1 MEVLTIFFLF
11 FNDFWIKLLIV
22 NKIVFYMKNQL
33 VAAILNQVA
42 DLMEIDGVDFRTKAY
57 RRAAHTVETLSE
69 DIEDIKIEG
78 RLQELPGIGEKIA
91 GKIEEIVET
100 GSLEYL
106 DNLKKQFPVDY
117 DALMAVEGLGP
128 RSIKQLYNELGVK
141 NLDDLEKNAK
151 RHRIRRLRGMGEKTE
166 RKILINLDFA
176 RKSTG
181 RNLLGHIL
189 PVAQKIKED
198 LSGNDLVFRVEIAG
212 SIRRRKETVGDIDIL
227 VTTKNPGEVSDYFTT
242 MDLVDDVV
250 VSGPTKST
258 VRLKESGIDVDLRVF
273 DDKSFGSAMMYFT
286 GSKETNV
293 ELRKIAI
300 AKGLKLSEY
309 GVFKGDELLAGRTEE
324 EVFKSLGME
333 YIEPDLRENTGEI
346 EAAIRGELPKL
357 LKYNEILGDLQ
368 MHTEWSDGSA
378 KIRDMALEA
387 QKIGYE
393 YIAITDHSG
402 SLRIANGMNEKT
414 ILKQMDK
421 IENLNREMDGFT
433 ILKGVETNIDSYG
446 FLDVPDKILADMD
459 LVIAGIHSGF
469 KQDKKEINR
478 RILSAM
484 ENDNVD
490 IIAHPTGRKIQE
502 RKAYELDLEKI
513 FETSIETGTWL
524 EVNSQMNRLDLN
536 DMNVKMAVEKGCKL
550 VINTDAH
557 SIMDLINM
565 ELGVATARRGW
576 AKKEDIINTL
586 SLKRLMKQLN

>member
-1 MEVLTIFFLF
+1 
-11 FNDFWIKLLIV
+11 
-22 NKIVFYMKNQL
+22 MKNQL

-78 RLQELPGIGEKIA
+78 RLQELLGIGEKIA

-176 RKSTG
+176 RKNSG

-198 LSGNDLVFRVEIAG
+198 LSGNDLVFKVEIAG

-227 VTTKNPGEVSDYFTT
+227 VTTKNPGEVSDYFTS

-286 GSKETNV
+286 GSKETNI

>member
-1 MEVLTIFFLF
+1 MIR
-11 FNDFWIKLLIV
+11 IKII
-22 NKIVFYMKNQL
+22 NCEQDRNSMKNQL

-42 DLMEIDGVDFRTKAY
+42 DLMEIDEVDFRTKAY

-69 DIEDIKIEG
+69 DIEDIKKKE

-91 GKIEEIVET
+91 GKIIEIVET

-151 RHRIRRLRGMGEKTE
+151 RHKIRRLKGMGKITE
-166 RKILINLDFA
+166 RKILINLNFA

-181 RNLLGHIL
+181 RKLLGHIL

-198 LSGNDLVFRVEIAG
+198 LENYKPVLRVEIAG

-227 VTTKNPGEVSDYFTT
+227 VTTKSPLEVSAYFST

-273 DDKSFGSAMMYFT
+273 ADESFGSALMYFT

-293 ELRKIAI
+293 ELRRIAI

-309 GVFKGDELLAGRTEE
+309 GVFKGDKILAGRTEN
-324 EVFKSLGME
+324 EVFQSLGMK
-333 YIEPDLRENTGEI
+333 YIEPELRENTGEI
-346 EAAIRGELPKL
+346 EAAIADKLPKL
-357 LKYNEILGDLQ
+357 VKNNEILGDLQ
-368 MHTEWSDGSA
+368 MHTEWSDGTA
-378 KIRDMALEA
+378 KISDMALEA
-387 QKIGYE
+387 QEIGYE
-393 YIAITDHSG
+393 YIAITDHTG
-402 SLRIANGMNEKT
+402 SLRIANGMDENT
-414 ILKQMDK
+414 ILKQTDE
-421 IENLNREMDGFT
+421 IENLNNKMDGFT
-433 ILKGVETNIDSYG
+433 ILKGIETNIDSYG
-446 FLDVPDKILADMD
+446 FLDVPDKILDEMD

-469 KQDKKEINR
+469 KQDKGEITR

-484 ENDNVD
+484 ENDYVN

-502 RKAYELDLEKI
+502 RKAYELELDKI
-513 FETSIETGTWL
+513 FESSVDNGTFL
-524 EVNSQMNRLDLN
+524 EVNGQINRLDLS
-536 DMNVKMAVEKGCKL
+536 DTNVKIALEKGCKL

-557 SIMDLINM
+557 SIMDLRNIK
-565 ELGVATARRGW
+565 LGVATARRGW
-576 AKKEDIINTL
+576 AKKEDIINTMP
-586 SLKRLMKQLN
+586 LKMLMKELK

>member
-286 GSKETNV
+286 GSKETNI

-387 QKIGYE
+387 QKIDYE

>member
-1 MEVLTIFFLF
+1 MIR
-11 FNDFWIKLLIV
+11 IKII
-22 NKIVFYMKNQL
+22 NCEQDRNSMKNQL

-42 DLMEIDGVDFRTKAY
+42 DLMEIDEVDFRTKAY

-69 DIEDIKIEG
+69 DIEDIKKKE

-91 GKIEEIVET
+91 GKIIEIVET

-128 RSIKQLYNELGVK
+128 RSIKQLYNELGIK

-151 RHRIRRLRGMGEKTE
+151 RHKIRRLKGMGKITE
-166 RKILINLDFA
+166 RKILINLNFA

-181 RNLLGHIL
+181 RKLLGHIL

-198 LSGNDLVFRVEIAG
+198 LENYKPVLRVEIAG

-227 VTTKNPGEVSDYFTT
+227 VTTKSPLEVSAYFTT

-273 DDKSFGSAMMYFT
+273 ADESFGSALMYFT

-293 ELRKIAI
+293 ELRRIAI

-309 GVFKGDELLAGRTEE
+309 GVFKGDKILAGRTEN
-324 EVFKSLGME
+324 EVFQSLGMK
-333 YIEPDLRENTGEI
+333 YIEPELRENTGEI
-346 EAAIRGELPKL
+346 EAAIADKLPKL
-357 LKYNEILGDLQ
+357 IKNNEILGDLQ
-368 MHTEWSDGSA
+368 MHTEWSDGTA
-378 KIRDMALEA
+378 KISDMALEA
-387 QKIGYE
+387 QEIGYE
-393 YIAITDHSG
+393 YIAITDHTG
-402 SLRIANGMNEKT
+402 SLRIANGMDENT
-414 ILKQMDK
+414 ILKQTDE
-421 IENLNREMDGFT
+421 IENLNNKMDGFT
-433 ILKGVETNIDSYG
+433 ILKGIETNIDSYG
-446 FLDVPDKILADMD
+446 FLDVPDKILDEMD

-469 KQDKKEINR
+469 KQDKGEITR

-484 ENDNVD
+484 ENDYVN

-502 RKAYELDLEKI
+502 RKAYELELDKI
-513 FETSIETGTWL
+513 FESSVDNGTFL
-524 EVNSQMNRLDLN
+524 EVNGQINRLDLN
-536 DMNVKMAVEKGCKL
+536 DTNVKIALEKGCKL

-557 SIMDLINM
+557 SIMDLRNIK
-565 ELGVATARRGW
+565 LGVATARRGW
-576 AKKEDIINTL
+576 AKKEDIINTMP
-586 SLKRLMKQLN
+586 LKMLMKELK